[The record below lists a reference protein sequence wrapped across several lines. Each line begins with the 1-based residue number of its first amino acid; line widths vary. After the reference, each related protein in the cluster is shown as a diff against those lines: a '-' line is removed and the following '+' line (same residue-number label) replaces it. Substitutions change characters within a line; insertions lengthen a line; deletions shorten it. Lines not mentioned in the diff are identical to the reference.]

1 MNEHRGTTK
10 KKRRLIQ
17 WELTWILARSGIST
31 DLGLSHGG
39 LVILLWAQQ
48 NWVTGPKAMSKF
60 RSSETDCPFQHRRFG
75 DSVLFIFPFVQSRCS
90 NSGDRQF
97 WRAQNRRLQNFASL
111 AIWPKYFIGI
121 AVINFWQTC
130 LENSRNILQLWP
142 DLPRFSVLSL
152 VPPSASSSL
161 PPTDK
166 LHRSIAEI
174 TWTFK
179 WNWINLVK
187 TLWT

>member
-1 MNEHRGTTK
+1 M
-10 KKRRLIQ
+10 
-17 WELTWILARSGIST
+17 RSGIST

-48 NWVTGPKAMSKF
+48 NWVTGPKVMPKF

-75 DSVLFIFPFVQSRCS
+75 DSVLFTFPFVSRCS
-90 NSGDRQF
+90 KSGDRQF

-121 AVINFWQTC
+121 AVFNFWQTC
-130 LENSRNILQLWP
+130 LENSRNILQLRP

-179 WNWINLVK
+179 WN
-187 TLWT
+187 